1 MFPSPDASSR
11 PPVVSVSE
19 LNRSARKLL
28 EQAFPL
34 IWVAGEISNFV
45 QAASGHWYF
54 SLKDSGAQVRCVMF
68 RNKSQYLDWKPADG
82 TQVEVRVLVT
92 LYEPRG
98 DFQLNVEAMRRAG
111 LGALYEAF
119 ERLKQRLDKEGL
131 FDSACKRPLPAFP
144 RQIGIVTSPA
154 AAALRDVLTTLSRRM
169 PSIPVVI
176 YPTPVQGEGAAATIA
191 AALRRA
197 GERGECDVLILCR
210 GGGSMEDLWQFN
222 EEVVARAIRACPIP
236 VVCGVGH
243 ETDVTIA
250 DFAADQRA
258 PTPTAA
264 AELASP
270 NRADL
275 MARVGVAGN
284 RLTRSLRHGLEQRM
298 QRVDYLGRRLT
309 HPGERLDNQQRHVR
323 NLQQRLQGA
332 LLRHMDNQR
341 WRQQQLAQRLA
352 SARPDLEQMLSHQ
365 RDLAQRLELSLQR
378 RMADAAATLQRLQAN
393 LAHLNPQSVLERGY
407 SIVQT
412 KQGNVVRDSAALAPG
427 EKLDIAF
434 ARGRVEA
441 QVTERG
447 PTAS

>member
-1 MFPSPDASSR
+1 MFPSPDAPSR
-11 PPVVSVSE
+11 PPVISVSE
-19 LNRSARKLL
+19 LNRSARQLL
-28 EQAFPL
+28 EKTFPL

-98 DFQLNVEAMRRAG
+98 DYQLNVEAMRRAG

-119 ERLKQRLDKEGL
+119 EKLKQRLEKEGL
-131 FDSACKRPLPAFP
+131 FDPAGKRPLPEFP

-210 GGGSMEDLWQFN
+210 GGGSIEDLWQFN
-222 EEVVARAIRACPIP
+222 EEAVARAIRACPIP

-243 ETDVTIA
+243 ETDITIA
-250 DFAADQRA
+250 DFAADRRA

-275 MARVGVAGN
+275 MARVSVAGN
-284 RLTRSLRHGLEQRM
+284 RLGHSLRHSLEQRM

-309 HPGERLDNQQRHVR
+309 HPGERLDNQQRHML

-332 LLRHMDNQR
+332 FLHHMDKQR

-352 SARPDLEQMLSHQ
+352 SAHPDLEQMILQQ

-412 KQGNVVRDSAALAPG
+412 KQGDVVRDSAALAPG

-434 ARGRVEA
+434 ARGRAEA
-441 QVTERG
+441 QVTKRE
-447 PTAS
+447 P

>member
-1 MFPSPDASSR
+1 MFPFPDASSR
-11 PPVVSVSE
+11 PPVISVSE

-34 IWVAGEISNFV
+34 VWVAGEISNFV

-82 TQVEVRVLVT
+82 TQVEVRVLAT

-119 ERLKQRLDKEGL
+119 EKLKQRLEKEGL
-131 FDSACKRPLPAFP
+131 FDPACKRPLPSFP

-154 AAALRDVLTTLSRRM
+154 AAALRDVLTTLARRM
-169 PSIPVVI
+169 PSIPVAI
-176 YPTPVQGEGAAATIA
+176 YPTPVQGEGAAASIA

-222 EEVVARAIRACPIP
+222 EEAVARAIRACPIP

-250 DFAADQRA
+250 DFAADRRA
-258 PTPTAA
+258 ATPTAA

-275 MARVGVAGN
+275 MARVGVASS
-284 RLTRSLRHGLEQRM
+284 RLTRSLRHALEQRM

-309 HPGERLDNQQRHVR
+309 HPGERLDNQQRHVLH
-323 NLQQRLQGA
+323 LQQRLQGA
-332 LLRHMDNQR
+332 FLRHMDNQR

-352 SARPDLEQMLSHQ
+352 SARPALEQMILQQ
-365 RDLAQRLELSLQR
+365 RDLSQRLELSLQR

-412 KQGNVVRDSAALAPG
+412 KQGNVVRDSAGLAPG

-434 ARGRVEA
+434 ARGRAEA
-441 QVTERG
+441 QVTSRE
-447 PTAS
+447 P

>member
-1 MFPSPDASSR
+1 MFPFPDASSR
-11 PPVVSVSE
+11 PPVISVSE

-34 IWVAGEISNFV
+34 VWVAGEISNFV

-68 RNKSQYLDWKPADG
+68 RNKSQYVDWKPADG
-82 TQVEVRVLVT
+82 TQVEVRVLAT

-119 ERLKQRLDKEGL
+119 EKLKQRLEKEGL
-131 FDSACKRPLPAFP
+131 FDPACKRPLPAFP

-154 AAALRDVLTTLSRRM
+154 AAALRDVLTTLARRM

-176 YPTPVQGEGAAATIA
+176 YPTPVQGEGAAAMIA

-222 EEVVARAIRACPIP
+222 EEAVARAIRACPIP

-250 DFAADQRA
+250 DFAADRRA
-258 PTPTAA
+258 ATPTAA

-275 MARVGVAGN
+275 MARVGVAGS
-284 RLTRSLRHGLEQRM
+284 RLSRSLRHGLEQRM

-309 HPGERLDNQQRHVR
+309 HPGERLDNQQRHVL

-332 LLRHMDNQR
+332 FLRHMDNQR

-352 SARPDLEQMLSHQ
+352 SARPALEQMILQQ
-365 RDLAQRLELSLQR
+365 RDLSQRLELSLQR

-412 KQGNVVRDSAALAPG
+412 KQGNVVRDAAGLVPG

-434 ARGRVEA
+434 ARGRAEA
-441 QVTERG
+441 QVTSRE
-447 PTAS
+447 P

>member
-1 MFPSPDASSR
+1 MFPSPDAPSR
-11 PPVVSVSE
+11 PPVISVSE
-19 LNRSARKLL
+19 LNRSARQLL
-28 EQAFPL
+28 EKTFPL

-98 DFQLNVEAMRRAG
+98 DYQLNVEAMRRAG

-119 ERLKQRLDKEGL
+119 EKLKQRLEKEGL
-131 FDSACKRPLPAFP
+131 FEPAGKRPLPEFP

-210 GGGSMEDLWQFN
+210 GGGSIEDLWQFN
-222 EEVVARAIRACPIP
+222 EEAVARAIRACPIP

-243 ETDVTIA
+243 ETDITIA
-250 DFAADQRA
+250 DFAADRRA

-275 MARVGVAGN
+275 MARVSVAGN
-284 RLTRSLRHGLEQRM
+284 RLGHSLRHSLEQRM

-309 HPGERLDNQQRHVR
+309 HPGERLDNQQRHML

-332 LLRHMDNQR
+332 FLHHMDKQR

-352 SARPDLEQMLSHQ
+352 SAHPDLEQMILQQ

-412 KQGNVVRDSAALAPG
+412 KQGDVVRDSAALAPG

-434 ARGRVEA
+434 ARGRAEA
-441 QVTERG
+441 QVTKRE
-447 PTAS
+447 P

>member
-1 MFPSPDASSR
+1 MFPSLDAPSR
-11 PPVVSVSE
+11 PPVISVSE
-19 LNRSARKLL
+19 LNRSARQLL
-28 EQAFPL
+28 EKAFPL

-98 DFQLNVEAMRRAG
+98 DYQLNVEAMRRAG

-119 ERLKQRLDKEGL
+119 EKLKQRLEKEGL
-131 FDSACKRPLPAFP
+131 FDPACKRPLPAFP
-144 RQIGIVTSPA
+144 RQIGVVTSPA

-176 YPTPVQGEGAAATIA
+176 YPTPVQGEGAAASIA

-243 ETDVTIA
+243 EADVTIA

-275 MARVGVAGN
+275 MARVGVAGS

-309 HPGERLDNQQRHVR
+309 HPGERLDNQQRHVLH
-323 NLQQRLQGA
+323 LQQRLQGA
-332 LLRHMDNQR
+332 FLRHMDNQR
-341 WRQQQLAQRLA
+341 WRQQQLTQRLA
-352 SARPDLEQMLSHQ
+352 SARPDLEQMILQQ
-365 RDLAQRLELSLQR
+365 RDLSQRLELSLQR

-412 KQGNVVRDSAALAPG
+412 KQGNVVRDSTALAPG

-434 ARGRVEA
+434 ARGRAEA
-441 QVTERG
+441 QVTKRE
-447 PTAS
+447 P